1 MPLTKKVGIVEVENQ
16 MDEFEKIYFNGD
28 FFNRKNT
35 KLYILCLCNGVVQK
49 DIVIWGLATM
59 LPDGQKYLK
68 LMLDN

>member
-1 MPLTKKVGIVEVENQ
+1 MNLKK
-16 MDEFEKIYFNGD
+16 
-28 FFNRKNT
+28 
-35 KLYILCLCNGVVQK
+35 YILMAIFSTERTQNYIFYVCAKGVVQK